1 MRVDG
6 RLGADG
12 ADEVDLLRRVR
23 DVVVS
28 ADHVCDAVPDVL
40 HRRREVVRRTAV
52 GADHDEVLELGV
64 RELDASANHVVPR
77 RRPLVR
83 HPKADRALVLVRLPL
98 GDEPPGELAAV
109 VHPVELEGV
118 VAVPVEP
125 EPTQGRLDLVDRL
138 RDLTARV
145 GVLDPQLELPAVV
158 PGVQPVEDGRPNT
171 ADVEHPGRAG
181 RETDTNRHVDSVG
194 AMRVLTLRELNRTT
208 LLRQMLLHRERRPPA
223 AAIERLAALQ
233 AQRVSSPYVA
243 LWSRLEGFTRDRLT
257 RALRREDV
265 VKASLMRGT
274 LHLVSARDYPLYV
287 TALRKEVAPWSNGR
301 PEPAPELVAAVTVF
315 VEREPRTTAEL
326 VAFLEER
333 RGPATQVENLR
344 DLAWLGHLIPLEPLP
359 DAAVWGFVRGK
370 RLRAFRFRPPQLEEA
385 LARLIRRYLAA
396 FGPATRAD
404 LAAWSGQTLKVLDP
418 ALERLAVQRF
428 LDEEG
433 HELLDLPRAPIAHAG
448 TSAPVRL
455 LSSWD
460 ELLIAHA
467 DRRRVLPDEHAGV
480 GGVTHSGAQTVL
492 VDGLVAGTWKLER
505 ERVVVEPF
513 GPLPRSARR
522 ELEDE
527 AGRLEGFLR

>member
-1 MRVDG
+1 
-6 RLGADG
+6 
-12 ADEVDLLRRVR
+12 
-23 DVVVS
+23 
-28 ADHVCDAVPDVL
+28 
-40 HRRREVVRRTAV
+40 
-52 GADHDEVLELGV
+52 
-64 RELDASANHVVPR
+64 
-77 RRPLVR
+77 
-83 HPKADRALVLVRLPL
+83 
-98 GDEPPGELAAV
+98 
-109 VHPVELEGV
+109 
-118 VAVPVEP
+118 
-125 EPTQGRLDLVDRL
+125 
-138 RDLTARV
+138 
-145 GVLDPQLELPAVV
+145 
-158 PGVQPVEDGRPNT
+158 
-171 ADVEHPGRAG
+171 
-181 RETDTNRHVDSVG
+181 
-194 AMRVLTLRELNRTT
+194 MRVLTLRELNRTT

-480 GGVTHSGAQTVL
+480 GGVTHSGAQIVL